1 EANKNYQIGVVP
13 IDSEYKKLEEIKN
26 TYQVFSEVS
35 EVDSFL
41 NGILYD
47 LPPGVYQIDFMLH
60 PLHNN
65 LKNKIKC
72 WLGKKSLHILFSWRN

>member
-1 EANKNYQIGVVP
+1 M
-13 IDSEYKKLEEIKN
+13 
-26 TYQVFSEVS
+26 FSEVS

-72 WLGKKSLHILFSWRN
+72 WLGKKAYTFYSLGEINDKLLSTIILNFRNNIRAYFS